1 MELLCT
7 VGAMMAAA
15 TTAAGGGPPPPAVPA
30 LQFSTGFTND
40 TILQRG
46 DVGVAVFGFTTT
58 DEAVT
63 VSACALLCAV
73 VARLVGDKS
82 MWW

>member
-1 MELLCT
+1 
-7 VGAMMAAA
+7 
-15 TTAAGGGPPPPAVPA
+15 VPA

-73 VARLVGDKS
+73 VACLVGDKS